1 MIQNM
6 QTSYLKFKKIINEI
20 NQDYEKVKK
29 ESFGESNWKDKGKDI
44 NSNIIN
50 FQKYFDDLTKK
61 VNYIKENALEATYQ
75 STLEQIEP
83 ALEKAKNV
91 TVPQIQAIN
100 EKTRYFESN
109 FELSSTEGDNNEMS
123 QQQEQISDLVH
134 NQEIL
139 DARRKELEGIH
150 QTAAMLKDTTD
161 KMAQDV
167 HQQGVMLDDIEHNV
181 EVAEENAIKAKKEIT
196 KADEISRGNR
206 KRMCCFII
214 IIAVA
219 IGAITAILLSLIL

>member
-1 MIQNM
+1 
-6 QTSYLKFKKIINEI
+6 
-20 NQDYEKVKK
+20 
-29 ESFGESNWKDKGKDI
+29 
-44 NSNIIN
+44 
-50 FQKYFDDLTKK
+50 
-61 VNYIKENALEATYQ
+61 
-75 STLEQIEP
+75 
-83 ALEKAKNV
+83 
-91 TVPQIQAIN
+91 
-100 EKTRYFESN
+100 
-109 FELSSTEGDNNEMS
+109 MS
-123 QQQEQISDLVH
+123 QQQEQISDLMH

-167 HQQGVMLDDIEHNV
+167 QQQGVMLDDIEHNV

-219 IGAITAILLSLIL
+219 IAAITAILLSLI